1 VIKLARKPRCLEE
14 TLAKVAPQNLQNQKS
29 LPQRR
34 KVRKEAPDKSEFL
47 VFHCALCVFAVKVL
61 SHRHSYRKDANEDN
75 NNFSAQDAIA
85 MVALTARY

>member
-34 KVRKEAPDKSEFL
+34 KEAPDKSEFL

-61 SHRHSYRKDANEDN
+61 SHRHSHRKDANEDN

>member
-1 VIKLARKPRCLEE
+1 
-14 TLAKVAPQNLQNQKS
+14 VAPQNLQNQKS
-29 LPQRR
+29 LPQR
-34 KVRKEAPDKSEFL
+34 RKEAPDKSEFL

-61 SHRHSYRKDANEDN
+61 SHRHSHRKDANEDN

>member
-1 VIKLARKPRCLEE
+1 MIKLARKPRCLEE

-29 LPQRR
+29 LPQR
-34 KVRKEAPDKSEFL
+34 RKEAPDKSEFL